1 MGQVIVHEPFAHV
14 SPVKLESDLACLVA
28 SDSFLAYVAALG
40 HSSYQGFFL
49 CQVIC
54 SSHRMVF
61 DRPDQVLCCSDS
73 LLTLADQLNLLE
85 LLSSDS

>member
-14 SPVKLESDLACLVA
+14 GPVKLESDLACLVA

-49 CQVIC
+49 CRPIC
-54 SSHRMVF
+54 SSRMVF
-61 DRPDQVLCCSDS
+61 DHSDQVFCSSS
-73 LLTLADQLNLLE
+73 LPLVNHLDLLG